1 MRIAPSDE
9 NSSATLQTLKQKAR
23 TPLTKITKLETSIQ
37 NILLEVKGLNLQR
50 VF

>member
-37 NILLEVKGLNLQR
+37 NILEVKGLNLQR